1 MKARISQMLTTEP
14 RPAVNKW
21 FVALTGVRAINYT
34 VRVCECV
41 CGTLTALEVVG
52 KPAGE
57 RLVAGQGSITLPAR
71 RRGHGP
77 RHYISDAVLKYA
89 FWGESH
95 GGGHK
100 MCMT

>member
-1 MKARISQMLTTEP
+1 MS
-14 RPAVNKW
+14 
-21 FVALTGVRAINYT
+21 
-34 VRVCECV
+34 VCE

-77 RHYISDAVLKYA
+77 RHNISDAVPKCA
-89 FWGESH
+89 FMGESH
-95 GGGHK
+95 GVATEYVWHNASRTYGPHILIIK
-100 MCMT
+100 PTRYTNFSNLFLE

>member
-1 MKARISQMLTTEP
+1 M
-14 RPAVNKW
+14 
-21 FVALTGVRAINYT
+21 
-34 VRVCECV
+34 CV

-77 RHYISDAVLKYA
+77 RHNISDAVLKCA
-89 FWGESH
+89 FWGESQ
-95 GGGHK
+95 GVAKKK
-100 MCMT
+100 MYDITLPGLMVHSFWSIVLTTGQE

>member
-1 MKARISQMLTTEP
+1 M
-14 RPAVNKW
+14 
-21 FVALTGVRAINYT
+21 
-34 VRVCECV
+34 CV

-77 RHYISDAVLKYA
+77 RHNISDAVLKCA
-89 FWGESH
+89 FWGESQ
-95 GGGHK
+95 GVAK
-100 MCMT
+100 KKCMT

>member
-1 MKARISQMLTTEP
+1 VS
-14 RPAVNKW
+14 
-21 FVALTGVRAINYT
+21 
-34 VRVCECV
+34 V

-77 RHYISDAVLKYA
+77 RHSISDAVPRCA
-89 FWGESH
+89 SVGESH
-95 GGGHK
+95 GLAAK
-100 MCMT
+100 CV